1 VAPVGKRLRWMMNQR
16 VLCVGLQP
24 KIALAMTKEK
34 ILVIG
39 ACGQIGVELTLA
51 LRKIYGNSNVL
62 ASDLREENE
71 LLKGTG
77 PYVTIDALNK
87 EMLHVLVIRQNIT
100 QVYLLAAILSA
111 TGEKNPNL
119 AWHLNMQSL
128 LNVLD
133 IAREEKLTKVY
144 WPSSIAVF
152 GPTSPKQNCPQYT
165 IIEPTTVYGI
175 SKYAGEFWCNYYHQR
190 YGVDVRS
197 LRYPG
202 LISYKSAPG
211 GGTTDYAVEIFH
223 EALEEKQYTSF
234 LKEDT
239 YLPMMYMPDAIKA
252 TIELMEAPAE
262 KITVRTSYNVSAMS
276 FSPKEI
282 AAAIQEHIPDF
293 SMQYAPD
300 YRQAIADSWP
310 QSIDDHIARRDWGWQ
325 QDFDLKRMTADML
338 NNLQNQ

>member
-1 VAPVGKRLRWMMNQR
+1 MVKD
-16 VLCVGLQP
+16 
-24 KIALAMTKEK
+24 K

-39 ACGQIGVELTLA
+39 SSGQIGVELTLA
-51 LRKIYGNSNVL
+51 LRKMYGNNNVV

-77 PYVTIDALNK
+77 PYVSIDVMNK
-87 EMLHVLVIRQNIT
+87 EMLHVQIIRQNIT

-111 TGEKNPNL
+111 TGEKNPGL
-119 AWHLNMQSL
+119 AWHLNMQGL

-133 IAREEKLTKVY
+133 IAREEKLHKVY

-152 GPTSPKQNCPQYT
+152 GPTSPKQNCPQQT

-175 SKYAGEFWCNYYHQR
+175 SKYAGEFWCNYYNIK

-223 EALEEKQYTSF
+223 DALSDQQYTSF
-234 LKEDT
+234 LSEDT
-239 YLPMMYMPDAIKA
+239 YLPMMYMPDAIRA
-252 TIELMEAPAE
+252 TIELMEAPE
-262 KITVRTSYNVSAMS
+262 SSISVRTSYNIAALS

-282 AAAIQEHIPDF
+282 AGEIKKHIPNFTIDY
-293 SMQYAPD
+293 QPD
-300 YRQAIADSWP
+300 YRQAIAGSWP
-310 QSIDDHIARRDWGWQ
+310 QSIDDTVARRDWGWKPEY
-325 QDFDLKRMTADML
+325 DLATMTGDML
-338 NNLQNQ
+338 KNLSVVNGE